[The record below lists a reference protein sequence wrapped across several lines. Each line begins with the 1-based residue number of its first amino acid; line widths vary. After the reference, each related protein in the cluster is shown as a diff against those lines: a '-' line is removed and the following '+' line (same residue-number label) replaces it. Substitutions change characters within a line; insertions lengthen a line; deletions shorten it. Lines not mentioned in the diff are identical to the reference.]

1 MIQDNGD
8 GTVTYKG
15 LPLAALTA
23 LRYAGTI
30 AQAVDDYLLMERK
43 ARAWDAVR
51 SSLLGEPEMARHM
64 DRVLEAQRGVVHPA
78 QDSSAR

>member
-23 LRYAGTI
+23 LRYAGPI
-30 AQAVDDYLLMERK
+30 APAVDDYLLMERE
-43 ARAWDAVR
+43 ARAWDAAVENFR
-51 SSLLGEPEMARHM
+51 NAGRQSLV
-64 DRVLEAQRGVVHPA
+64 DYLESLVHPA